1 MNEKFE
7 NVNRLVNIFCR
18 DHLKDKVLSKQWV
31 NNLILL
37 QSYSAQLLELWERME

>member
-7 NVNRLVNIFCR
+7 KVNRLVNIFCK
-18 DHLKDKVLSKQWV
+18 DHLEDETLSKQWV

-37 QSYSAQLLELWERME
+37 QSYSTQLLELWERME